1 MLENVKVKPEMEHY
15 VAWQQWPDGTMERLC
30 SGDTWEE
37 AYQEGKKTF
46 KEKYGK

>member
-15 VAWQQWPDGTMERLC
+15 VAWQQWPAFVVV
-30 SGDTWEE
+30 E
-37 AYQEGKKTF
+37 AYRDG